1 MKKNAKKLQKNLHI
15 SKKSCTFAP
24 NLKNNKINNAKK
36 QTIMKANELNKM
48 LVKLAVISQ
57 KSLFR
62 QRVRESIKKGEP
74 YMQLALNA

>member
-1 MKKNAKKLQKNLHI
+1 
-15 SKKSCTFAP
+15 
-24 NLKNNKINNAKK
+24 
-36 QTIMKANELNKM
+36 MKANELNKM

-62 QRVRESIKKGEP
+62 QRVRESMKKGEL

>member
-1 MKKNAKKLQKNLHI
+1 MKQVKMFILSGANSKN
-15 SKKSCTFAP
+15 
-24 NLKNNKINNAKK
+24 KNN
-36 QTIMKANELNKM
+36 MKANELNKM

-62 QRVRESIKKGEP
+62 QRVRESMKKGEP

>member
-1 MKKNAKKLQKNLHI
+1 MKQVKRFILSGANSKN
-15 SKKSCTFAP
+15 
-24 NLKNNKINNAKK
+24 KNN
-36 QTIMKANELNKM
+36 MKANELNKM

-62 QRVRESIKKGEP
+62 QRVRESMKKGEP

>member
-1 MKKNAKKLQKNLHI
+1 MKQVKMFILSGANSKN
-15 SKKSCTFAP
+15 
-24 NLKNNKINNAKK
+24 KNN
-36 QTIMKANELNKM
+36 MKANELNKM

-62 QRVRESIKKGEP
+62 QRVRESMKKREP